1 MGSSEVLGSFKSTS
15 TSHKTNK
22 NKKTWIL
29 IRNIINGYCWNENR
43 MLIHSLYATLTT
55 AQQSFYPPS
64 VIDSGLGLGN
74 DVCCR
79 HIWGKVRTRVETD
92 FSPASVYW
100 FKVLDGE
107 RERERAWEGQSDSS
121 LILIC
126 VKWKHHYKLKDSQ
139 SEELSE
145 IFSAENH
152 EISSLHVISPCL
164 LKIQCA
170 QSRSFSDPVCVR
182 ASMRVLIVWMKT
194 QHTCSSCLIHRRAN
208 TVSRVNV

>member
-29 IRNIINGYCWNENR
+29 IRIIINGYCWNENR

-107 RERERAWEGQSDSS
+107 REREREREREHEKDNLIAVLSS
-121 LILIC
+121 SVLNESITTSWKTPSQRNW
-126 VKWKHHYKLKDSQ
+126 VKSSVQ
-139 SEELSE
+139 R
-145 IFSAENH
+145 ITRSAACM
-152 EISSLHVISPCL
+152 LFLP
-164 LKIQCA
+164 A
-170 QSRSFSDPVCVR
+170 Y
-182 ASMRVLIVWMKT
+182 
-194 QHTCSSCLIHRRAN
+194 
-208 TVSRVNV
+208 